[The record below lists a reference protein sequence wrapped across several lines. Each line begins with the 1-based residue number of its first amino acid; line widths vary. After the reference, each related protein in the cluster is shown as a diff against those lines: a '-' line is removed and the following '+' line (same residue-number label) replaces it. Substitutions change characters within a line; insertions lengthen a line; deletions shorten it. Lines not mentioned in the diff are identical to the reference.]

1 MIATIRTDDTIE
13 PVVTA
18 EGAAP
23 RALRSTMLR
32 GMVWSGGARWIG
44 QLITWGSTL
53 VVARLLSPSD
63 YGIVAMA
70 MILLG
75 LLDLLTD
82 AGLGAALVQVDRFER
97 SQAEATMGAT
107 CLIGAGAVALILAG
121 APLWAAV
128 QGEPRL
134 PPVLWIL
141 SGGVILTAAGAVPF
155 ALLQRRLEFGKIARA
170 QVAQGLATA
179 LTTMAGAALIGSYW
193 ALVGGFLIGKIV
205 FTAFI
210 LAAEPIR
217 PRWPTRD
224 AGVMRLVGFGST
236 LSGERLIHYLRSNV
250 DLALIGARLGDQSLG
265 LYVMGLT
272 LARMPI
278 DKLGSAI
285 IPVAFP
291 VFARLQNDLPELRRY
306 FLGLTVGT
314 CALVFPA
321 AFGLLVTAHLLVP
334 TVLGAHWVGA
344 VLPLQIAS
352 FFTPV
357 AFHLA
362 IVCPLLNA
370 LGRVDL
376 NFRITLWMALL
387 TGPAVILGA
396 QWGIVGVAIATGLSL
411 GIVGVS
417 GTVVAWRLIGLPVR
431 QIARAVLPI
440 ASATAGMI
448 IAVIGAD
455 SLMPPSLPSLMR
467 LVISIVSGAVGYVGW
482 ACLFHRSELAEH
494 LRGLRSAWAA
504 G

>member
-1 MIATIRTDDTIE
+1 MIATIGTDETVE

-18 EGAAP
+18 QRPDPRPLGGA
-23 RALRSTMLR
+23 MLR
-32 GMVWSGGARWIG
+32 GMVWSGGARWLG
-44 QLITWGSTL
+44 QLVTWGSTL
-53 VVARLLSPSD
+53 IVARLLSPSD

-75 LLDLLTD
+75 LLDILTD

-97 SQAEATMGAT
+97 RQAEATMGAT
-107 CLIGAGAVALILAG
+107 CLVGGAAVALMLAG
-121 APLWAAV
+121 APVWAAL

-134 PPVLWIL
+134 PPVLWML
-141 SGGVILTAAGAVPF
+141 SGGVALTAAGAVPF
-155 ALLQRRLEFGKIARA
+155 ALLQRRLEFGRIARA

-179 LTTMAGAALIGSYW
+179 IATMMGAALIGSYW
-193 ALVGGFLIGKIV
+193 ALVAGFLVGKIV

-210 LAAEPIR
+210 FAAEPIR
-217 PRWPTRD
+217 PRWPSRD
-224 AGVMRLVGFGST
+224 TGVARLMRFGGT
-236 LSGERLIHYLRSNV
+236 LSGERLVHYLRSNV
-250 DLALIGARLGDQSLG
+250 DLALIGARLGDQPLG

-321 AFGLLVTAHLLVP
+321 AFGLLATAHLLVP
-334 TVLGAHWVGA
+334 TVLGAHWTGA
-344 VLPLQIAS
+344 VLPLQIAA
-352 FFTPV
+352 FFTPI

-387 TGPAVILGA
+387 TVPTVIVGA
-396 QWGIVGVAIATGLSL
+396 QWGVVGVAIASGLSL
-411 GIVGVS
+411 AVVGVG
-417 GTVVAWRLIGLPVR
+417 GTLVAWRLIGLPVR
-431 QIARAVLPI
+431 QVARTILPI

-448 IAVIGAD
+448 IAVAGAD
-455 SLMPPSLPSLMR
+455 HLMPLTLPPLIR
-467 LVISIVSGAVGYVGW
+467 LLAAIASGAIVYFGW
-482 ACLFHRSELAEH
+482 AWLLHRSEVAAH
-494 LRGLRSAWAA
+494 FRGLRSAWAA
-504 G
+504 S